1 MAVIGVYSVKGGV
14 GKTTLAVDMAW
25 RSAVVS
31 RHPTLLWDLDPQG
44 GAGWLL
50 GLPDRVGSRAA
61 SAFVK
66 DGRPTELIEQSRYPR
81 LDVLPADESMRNLS
95 LTLAR
100 IGKRKRLARTASFLA
115 AEYPRIIID
124 CPPVINEIS
133 DQVFAAADLLIV
145 PLPPSPLSAR
155 ALPMIRAE
163 ILARHPRHPP
173 ILPVLSMYDARRK
186 LHREVHTGFAA
197 GWPVIPMASAVEQVA
212 VRRAPIGTFAAW
224 TEVNARFQR
233 LWDGIEAKL
242 AMRAAL
248 GQTAT
253 AL

>member
-25 RSAVVS
+25 RSAVRS
-31 RHPTLLWDLDPQG
+31 GHSTLLWDLDPQG

-50 GLPDRVGSRAA
+50 GLPDRMGNRA
-61 SAFVK
+61 SSVFQRE
-66 DGRPTELIEQSRYPR
+66 GRPSELITQTRYPG
-81 LDVLPADESMRNLS
+81 LSVLQSDGSLRSLS

-100 IGKRKRLARTASFLA
+100 IGKRKRLARMAASLA
-115 AEYPRIIID
+115 SEYPRIIID
-124 CPPVINEIS
+124 CPPVLNEIS

-155 ALPMIRAE
+155 ALPMIREE
-163 ILARHPRHPP
+163 ILANHPRHPP

-197 GWPVIPMASAVEQVA
+197 GWPVIPMASAIEQTA
-212 VRRAPIGTFAAW
+212 VRRAPLGTFAAW
-224 TEVNARFQR
+224 TEVNARLQR
-233 LWDGIEAKL
+233 LWDAIEAKL
-242 AMRAAL
+242 AMREAISA
-248 GQTAT
+248 
-253 AL
+253 